1 MRKIIIALSLVALTA
16 TPSLAGSG
24 SKRGNADLEKYCA
37 GDAVSFCAGIPP
49 DDPAMDACFKK
60 NRTKLSENCQRA
72 ITAYEA
78 SGGK

>member
-1 MRKIIIALSLVALTA
+1 MQKIILALSLVAVTA
-16 TPSLAGSG
+16 APSFAASG
-24 SKRGNADLEKYCA
+24 SKRGNADLEQYCA
-37 GDAVSFCAGIPP
+37 GDAISFCAGIPP

-72 ITAYEA
+72 ISAYEK

>member
-1 MRKIIIALSLVALTA
+1 MRKLILALSLVAVTTA
-16 TPSLAGSG
+16 TSFAATG
-24 SKRGNADLEKYCA
+24 SKRGNADLEQYCA
-37 GDAVSFCAGIPP
+37 GDALSFCAGIPP

-60 NRTKLSENCQRA
+60 NRAKLSENCQRA